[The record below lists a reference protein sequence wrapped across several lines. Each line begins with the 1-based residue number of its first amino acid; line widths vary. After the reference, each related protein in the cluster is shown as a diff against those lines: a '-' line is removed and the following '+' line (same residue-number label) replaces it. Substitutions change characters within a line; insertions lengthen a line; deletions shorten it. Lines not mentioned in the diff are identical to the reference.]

1 MDKVEL
7 PPIEKLAALARLE
20 LDPGEKERLGTQLT
34 KILAYFEK
42 LSEVNTEGV
51 EASPYAVALKNRFR
65 EDCPADPEDG
75 MLRGQDLVEQNAPEK
90 EDGYYVVPPVM
101 GGEEA

>member
-7 PPIEKLAALARLE
+7 PPIEKLATLARLE
-20 LDPGEKERLGTQLT
+20 LDPNEKERLSGQLK
-34 KILAYFEK
+34 KILSYFEK
-42 LSEVNTEGV
+42 LSEVDTEGV

-65 EDCPADPEDG
+65 EDCLADPGDG
-75 MLRGQDLVEQNAPEK
+75 LLRGQDLLQQNAPER